1 MKAGTRTRIDKS
13 SGFCGCASPDM
24 STNKRK
30 SFSRTFFS
38 MKPRGGPLARS
49 NASVTLISLA
59 TSGLMPTS

>member
-1 MKAGTRTRIDKS
+1 
-13 SGFCGCASPDM
+13 M